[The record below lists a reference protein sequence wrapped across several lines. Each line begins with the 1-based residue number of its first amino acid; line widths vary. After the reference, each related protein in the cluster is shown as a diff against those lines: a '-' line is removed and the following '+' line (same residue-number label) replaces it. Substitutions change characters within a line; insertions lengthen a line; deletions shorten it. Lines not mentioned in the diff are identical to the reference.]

1 MTIKM
6 PRRMLRKTTAA
17 ALILVGALA
26 LSACGNK
33 PETRTEGE
41 TEGTYLN
48 VGPLTYQVQ
57 ISRQLNPSD
66 LEDATY
72 LQGIPPALRRLRP
85 HQTWFGVFIQVVNEG
100 SRAQLPASNFEI
112 EDTEDKVYRPIPQ
125 SPQNPFTYHAQL
137 LPPKDV
143 IPHIN
148 SVAGE
153 GVIQGSLVLFKLDLT
168 TLDNRPLEF
177 VVADPIGG
185 RGRVKLDV

>member
-1 MTIKM
+1 M
-6 PRRMLRKTTAA
+6 RKPLALLLLVLAA
-17 ALILVGALA
+17 VA

-66 LEDATY
+66 LEDRTY
-72 LQGIPPALRRLRP
+72 LQGIPPLQRRLGP
-85 HQTWFGVFIQVVNEG
+85 HQTWFGVFVQVFNETDN
-100 SRAQLPASNFEI
+100 AHPTASNFAI
-112 EDTEDKVYRPIPQ
+112 EDTQDEVFTPVPQ
-125 SPQNPFTYHAQL
+125 SPANAFTYHSRL
-137 LPPKDV
+137 LPGGDI
-143 IPHIN
+143 IPHSN

-153 GVIQGSLVLFKLDLT
+153 GVIQGSLILFKLNLT

-177 VVADPIGG
+177 VVTDPLDNS
-185 RGRVKLDV
+185 GRVKLDV